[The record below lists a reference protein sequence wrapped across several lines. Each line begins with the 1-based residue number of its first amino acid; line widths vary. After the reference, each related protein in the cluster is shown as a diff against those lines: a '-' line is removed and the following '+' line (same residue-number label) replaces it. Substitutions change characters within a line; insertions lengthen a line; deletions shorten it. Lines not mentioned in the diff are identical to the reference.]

1 MSSATPGLAPDVAA
15 ESVLRLGDTCLV
27 LAQRLSA
34 WCGHGPAL
42 EEDIAL
48 ANIAL
53 DLLGQARGLLTR
65 AGELEGVGR
74 DEDRLA
80 YLRDAP
86 DFRNLLLA
94 EQPHG
99 DFAHTIVRHLL
110 WDCFAVELW
119 PALARSSD
127 EVLAGVAGKAA
138 KESAYHL
145 RHTSGWLVRLGDGT
159 EESRRRVLDALDA
172 LWPYAGEAMLDDD
185 VDRQAAEA
193 GLVPLP
199 SSIEPAWR
207 KRVADVL
214 VEATLPVP
222 PDVWWQR
229 GGKQGQ
235 HSEHLSY
242 LLGEMQVLHRSDPDA
257 QW

>member
-1 MSSATPGLAPDVAA
+1 MTSYAPEV

-27 LAQRLSA
+27 LAQRLSG
-34 WCGHGPAL
+34 WCGHAPAL

-65 AGELEGVGR
+65 AGELEGAGR

-86 DFRNLLLA
+86 EFRNLLLA
-94 EQPHG
+94 EQPNG
-99 DFAHTIVRHLL
+99 DFAHTVVRHFL

-119 PALARSSD
+119 PALATSSD
-127 EVLAGVAGKAA
+127 EALAGIAAKAA
-138 KESAYHL
+138 KEATYHL
-145 RHTSGWLVRLGDGT
+145 RHSSSWVVRLGDGT
-159 EESRRRVLDALDA
+159 EESRARTLAALDD
-172 LWPYAGEAMLDDD
+172 LWPYAGEALLDDD
-185 VDRQAAEA
+185 VDRAAADA

-199 SSIEPAWR
+199 SSLEPGWR
-207 KRVADVL
+207 KRVAEVL

-222 PDVWWQR
+222 PDPWWQR
-229 GGKQGQ
+229 GGKQGR
-235 HSEHLSY
+235 HSEALTY
-242 LLGEMQVLHRSDPDA
+242 LLGEMQVLHRADPDA